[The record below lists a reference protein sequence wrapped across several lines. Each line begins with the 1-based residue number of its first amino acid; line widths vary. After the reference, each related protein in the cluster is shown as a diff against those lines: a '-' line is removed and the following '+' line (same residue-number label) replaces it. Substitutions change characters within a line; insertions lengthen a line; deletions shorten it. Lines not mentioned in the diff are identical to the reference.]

1 MTVTRRGRFAIRGV
15 ERSRLWAGPAA
26 GKREPQ
32 DRSLHHPQLLGE
44 RTGVVGEAVAL
55 ADVLHARRDL
65 AIAAARHVGK
75 EVMLDL
81 IAEIPARH
89 VEERAALDVGG
100 ADQLANVP
108 TAPRLILDLLRCEGV
123 RLVGEMAAEDDRV
136 GPDVSHEIGRD
147 VRPDGAAKRRPS
159 LAQGPARRLRDA
171 LAA

>member
-1 MTVTRRGRFAIRGV
+1 MPLSPGSARSRPRRPPIATPRPEWRRSTARSEFGREPLVGGDRNPDPLVGLLGPRDAAASALRVATTMTVTRRGRFAIRGV

-75 EVMLDL
+75 EVML
-81 IAEIPARH
+81 
-89 VEERAALDVGG
+89 
-100 ADQLANVP
+100 
-108 TAPRLILDLLRCEGV
+108 
-123 RLVGEMAAEDDRV
+123 
-136 GPDVSHEIGRD
+136 
-147 VRPDGAAKRRPS
+147 
-159 LAQGPARRLRDA
+159 
-171 LAA
+171 